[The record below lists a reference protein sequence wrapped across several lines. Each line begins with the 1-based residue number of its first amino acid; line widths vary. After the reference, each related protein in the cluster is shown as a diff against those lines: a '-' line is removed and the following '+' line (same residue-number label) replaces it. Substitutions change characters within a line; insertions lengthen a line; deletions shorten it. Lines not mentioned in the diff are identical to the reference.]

1 MELVFALAA
10 IVFASVVI
18 MYACDGF
25 DSAAQYLGR
34 NMAPGVRGATINA
47 IGSSLP
53 ELLTAFFLLFL
64 YYERDGFGAAI
75 ATTAGS
81 AIFNALVIPAICIF
95 AVRYR
100 GVIVRGASK
109 ATAAP
114 EKILSFEISK
124 QSLIRD
130 GVFLFIAQAA
140 LIWFLGG
147 SKMTWWMGLT
157 LIAIYGCYFFYLSR
171 GFGANNRTDE
181 DHGDGVDDDANN
193 TPPPS
198 MLRAFLTFDFNTL
211 LFGGKRFSNGSAWVV
226 LTLAIGVIAFACWL
240 LADAVIASADALGV
254 PTYFTALVFAA
265 AATSVPD
272 TVLSVKDAMRGNYD
286 DAMSNAVSSNT
297 FDITVGLGLPLLLY
311 ALIYN
316 TDVVVMSADETHV
329 LRIVLF
335 GVTVVV
341 FASLLLRKKIT
352 VSVAYLFS
360 VIYISW
366 MGYII
371 YSTLMSQTG

>member
-1 MELVFALAA
+1 M
-10 IVFASVVI
+10 
-18 MYACDGF
+18 
-25 DSAAQYLGR
+25 
-34 NMAPGVRGATINA
+34 
-47 IGSSLP
+47 
-53 ELLTAFFLLFL
+53 
-64 YYERDGFGAAI
+64 
-75 ATTAGS
+75 
-81 AIFNALVIPAICIF
+81 
-95 AVRYR
+95 
-100 GVIVRGASK
+100 
-109 ATAAP
+109 
-114 EKILSFEISK
+114 
-124 QSLIRD
+124 
-130 GVFLFIAQAA
+130 
-140 LIWFLGG
+140 
-147 SKMTWWMGLT
+147 
-157 LIAIYGCYFFYLSR
+157 
-171 GFGANNRTDE
+171 
-181 DHGDGVDDDANN
+181 
-193 TPPPS
+193 
-198 MLRAFLTFDFNTL
+198 
-211 LFGGKRFSNGSAWVV
+211 
-226 LTLAIGVIAFACWL
+226 
-240 LADAVIASADALGV
+240 ADAVIASADALGV